1 MRYLWRADMND
12 GPAIEQLKISRARK
26 YDLKDFPNH
35 NLFVLRFEKRSRVST
50 CFTAKPYEDKYG
62 GRCEITYLET

>member
-12 GPAIEQLKISRARK
+12 GPANEQLKISRARK
-26 YDLKDFPNH
+26 YNLKDLPNH

-50 CFTAKPYEDKYG
+50 CFAA
-62 GRCEITYLET
+62 